1 MKFACDAMFG
11 RLARWLRISGHD
23 VFYRAD
29 MDRSSFIRVAREE
42 ERIILTR
49 AENFKELSE
58 IPSYHIINGDDLD
71 GQLLQVYGIFPELN
85 PFEHFLTRC
94 VECNEPLVEIDKQD
108 FRDSIPPKA
117 MQLSG
122 RFCRCPSCGKLLW
135 PGSHVKRIEA
145 RLEKL
150 FPSAT

>member
-1 MKFACDAMFG
+1 MFG

-29 MDRSSFIRVAREE
+29 LDRSSFIRVAREE

-49 AENFKELSE
+49 AENFRELSE
-58 IPSYHIINGDDLD
+58 VPPYHIISGDDLD
-71 GQLLQVYGIFPELN
+71 GQLMQVYKIFPELH
-85 PFEHFLTRC
+85 PFDHFLTRC
-94 VECNEPLVEIDKQD
+94 LECNEPLIEIDKQD

-122 RFCRCPSCGKLLW
+122 RFSRCPSCGKLLW
-135 PGSHVKRIEA
+135 PGSHVTRIKS
-145 RLEKL
+145 RLDRL
-150 FPSAT
+150 FPHKS